1 LYGGAVKLYTFTLQ
15 DLYYFPSLWRG
26 DHYLG
31 VDAEADA
38 KDEQKQQ
45 QLQQQQKG

>member
-1 LYGGAVKLYTFTLQ
+1 LSKLQ

-38 KDEQKQQ
+38 KDEQNKQKQQ